1 MARFRPYFISESVK
15 RLYLACVTRLAPRGE
30 SHNLGRVSFWAL
42 HMDELAK
49 HSFPFPDPFA
59 CTCHLIAA
67 ANQAKAA
74 AATAAAA
81 AAAAAATQQGSQMA
95 IARF

>member
-1 MARFRPYFISESVK
+1 MARLRLFYNTESVK
-15 RLYLACVTRLAPRGE
+15 RLYLGFVTHLAPRGE
-30 SHNLGRVSFWAL
+30 SRNLGKAFFQVL
-42 HMDELAK
+42 HIVGLAK

-81 AAAAAATQQGSQMA
+81 AAAAAATQGMV
-95 IARF
+95 ARLI